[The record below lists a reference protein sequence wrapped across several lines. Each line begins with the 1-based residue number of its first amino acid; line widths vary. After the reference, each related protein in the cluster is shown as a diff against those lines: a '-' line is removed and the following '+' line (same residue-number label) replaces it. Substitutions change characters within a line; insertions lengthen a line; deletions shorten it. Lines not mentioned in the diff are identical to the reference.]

1 LRFYRSKKGVHRD
14 IRRLISS
21 HKPRSSQ
28 ILFDLGRLIQLVSGL
43 DPDDVASL
51 SVLVVKAPGKLVYV
65 TEELVQALDS
75 QQELTLHAQ

>member
-1 LRFYRSKKGVHRD
+1 M
-14 IRRLISS
+14 
-21 HKPRSSQ
+21 
-28 ILFDLGRLIQLVSGL
+28 FDLGRLIQLVSGL